1 MNVQAYRAAEKR
13 HWDYYNL
20 APEETFL
27 ELGSLN
33 NVKVRV
39 QEVGQGEPVL
49 FVHGGPNAGTTWA
62 SIVAQLQDFRCIV
75 LDRPGS
81 GLSEP
86 VDITRLDIR
95 EFGADLL
102 SSVLDGLGIEKAA
115 IVASSF
121 GGALALFFAA
131 ARPERVTRM
140 VQQGCP
146 AFVEGMLMP
155 FFMRML
161 AINPI
166 GKFIAS
172 QQSTMASTTMVM
184 RQIGHGKS
192 IDAERIPSVMMDW
205 YIQLMNDTDT
215 MRNELK
221 NIQHAG
227 GWRGFRPEYTYG
239 AELLGR
245 IPHPTLFLW
254 GEDDAFGGLDVA
266 QRAVASMPN
275 ASLRSFPDQGH
286 LPWLDD
292 PDTNARLVCE
302 FLRNGKA
309 YGEQND

>member
-1 MNVQAYRAAEKR
+1 MDVQLIRAAEKR
-13 HWDYYNL
+13 HWDYYNVV
-20 APEETFL
+20 PEETFL
-27 ELGSLN
+27 ELEPFN

-49 FVHGGPNAGTTWA
+49 FVHGSPNAGTTWA

-115 IVASSF
+115 VVASSF

-161 AINPI
+161 ATNPI

-172 QQSTMASTTMVM
+172 RTVHHGEHHHGHAPDWA
-184 RQIGHGKS
+184 RQKSRCRAHPLGHDGLVHP
-192 IDAERIPSVMMDW
+192 IDER
-205 YIQLMNDTDT
+205 Y
-215 MRNELK
+215 R
-221 NIQHAG
+221 H
-227 GWRGFRPEYTYG
+227 
-239 AELLGR
+239 
-245 IPHPTLFLW
+245 
-254 GEDDAFGGLDVA
+254 DA
-266 QRAVASMPN
+266 Q
-275 ASLRSFPDQGH
+275 
-286 LPWLDD
+286 
-292 PDTNARLVCE
+292 
-302 FLRNGKA
+302 
-309 YGEQND
+309 